1 MDLKKVKEKNPG
13 WQFSKKISSK
23 AAKSVLDAA
32 TKSKLDIDSYNLKY
46 AAKVK
51 SKKRF
56 SETSTSASLKDKTW
70 RMMKKESVEKSTDS
84 LEEKKAGFYDAEGN
98 EVASQG

>member
-13 WQFSKKISSK
+13 WQFSQKVSGRASK
-23 AAKSVLDAA
+23 TILDAA

-46 AAKVK
+46 AAQIKN
-51 SKKRF
+51 KKGLADA
-56 SETSTSASLKDKTW
+56 SAQPQLNDKTW
-70 RMMKKESVEKSTDS
+70 RMMKKESVDKPIDS
-84 LEEKKAGFYDAEGN
+84 LEDKKAGFYDAEGN